1 MEKDNFIGT
10 IIATI
15 VMLGIVFLIFASF
28 GGEPDYSNQQ
38 DPYDGSNRII
48 YP

>member
-1 MEKDNFIGT
+1 MEKGT

-15 VMLGIVFLIFASF
+15 VMVGIVWLIFASLC
-28 GGEPDYSNQQ
+28 GESDYSNQQ
-38 DPYDGSNRII
+38 DPYDGSTRII